1 MKFRKI
7 GALVAALGI
16 VAGFALT
23 GCEGSVKSGDEDTTT
38 AAAETEIDAD
48 AETTAQDEAD
58 ADTAAAT
65 DKLNVGILYISTKTD
80 GGWSQGHAEGLPK
93 LLNPSALTKFSC
105 LKKKMYR
112 TQMLRQLRMQC
123 AQ

>member
-65 DKLNVGILYISTKTD
+65 DKLNVGILYISTKQTVAGLRD
-80 GGWSQGHAEGLPK
+80 TPKALPK
-93 LLNPSALTKFSC
+93 LLNPSA
-105 LKKKMYR
+105 
-112 TQMLRQLRMQC
+112 
-123 AQ
+123 